1 MAGLKQDVLGL
12 DVAVYDAVGVGKAQ
26 RVGDFAGDLQRVVQ
40 GQLLLALQP
49 VAQRLP
55 LHVRHHV
62 VQQTDRRARV
72 VEGQDVRV
80 GELSRDLDLAEEPL
94 AADHCSELGPQ
105 HLYCHGA
112 VMLPVLGVKHDSH
125 APVAEL
131 ALDGV
136 AFG

>member
-1 MAGLKQDVLGL
+1 M
-12 DVAVYDAVGVGKAQ
+12 
-26 RVGDFAGDLQRVVQ
+26 
-40 GQLLLALQP
+40 
-49 VAQRLP
+49 
-55 LHVRHHV
+55 
-62 VQQTDRRARV
+62 
-72 VEGQDVRV
+72 RV

-105 HLYCHGA
+105 HLYCYGA

-131 ALDGV
+131 TLDGI